1 MSSVAAADKPAS
13 AQNAQP
19 AATRACEREG
29 CTNAARS
36 HCGKCRAVHY
46 CGRECQQAAW
56 PAHKW
61 LCNPCVRIARGPAS
75 GVDDG
80 RGARLV
86 ALKQFKEGD
95 ELARERPFA
104 RIAHADSVHAT
115 EAEAKRW
122 GEGLWDDHVTTMSP
136 GAERD
141 LLYGLTDAWNDPPT
155 AGGIARTNCL
165 PLGDHNDSEG
175 SGLFALICRAN
186 HACRPNARYIWR
198 HDLQR
203 ELLLAVRDIAPGDE
217 VTVTYGTSTEGRA
230 QRQATLLR
238 GFRFECK
245 CELCETG
252 DAPGQDAG
260 AHRRARRRDSSRG
273 ESQPQAGH
281 SHGHEGHRAL
291 RIGRDGLGLL
301 PQAVLARRAPDRLPA
316 WQHRRREPLLRQRA
330 GVRAALRGRHHPRG
344 RAPSSLLGSWL
355 SRDR

>member
-1 MSSVAAADKPAS
+1 MSSVAAADKPAF

-136 GAERD
+136 GAARD

-252 DAPGQDAG
+252 DARLDKTL
-260 AHRRARRRDSSRG
+260 
-273 ESQPQAGH
+273 E
-281 SHGHEGHRAL
+281 
-291 RIGRDGLGLL
+291 RIGELDDEIPVVANLNPKQAIRMAMKAIELCGSVGMGSGFYLKRFWHDAHQIASQLGNTADANRYYDNALACALL
-301 PQAVLARRAPDRLPA
+301 CEGGASPEGVRLP
-316 WQHRRREPLLRQRA
+316 RY
-330 GVRAALRGRHHPRG
+330 
-344 RAPSSLLGSWL
+344 
-355 SRDR
+355 